1 MQSYRELWTHIAS
14 PCEFITEEGEG
25 DWCGGSWG
33 VDVEGSGGG
42 PDALVVITRRD
53 PGNVIGEGSA
63 SGRSGHLALKG
74 DEVGVNMV
82 HDIHRECLY
91 QGALS
96 AEERM
101 KHEGV
106 GPNLLL
112 ERAGMPNGLEVDAGG
127 PGNLICRGVSPVE
140 GRHIRVCSCHAIPD
154 VRLALEGGPNRHA
167 PCRTGG
173 IFPRVGESI
182 PCYEVVKR
190 DTYMKEVGMT
200 HEVPTA
206 YLHSR
211 HKILD

>member
-1 MQSYRELWTHIAS
+1 
-14 PCEFITEEGEG
+14 
-25 DWCGGSWG
+25 
-33 VDVEGSGGG
+33 
-42 PDALVVITRRD
+42 
-53 PGNVIGEGSA
+53 
-63 SGRSGHLALKG
+63 
-74 DEVGVNMV
+74 MV

-101 KHEGV
+101 KYKSV
-106 GPNLLL
+106 GTNLLL
-112 ERAGMPNGLEVDAGG
+112 ERAGMPNGLKVDPCG

-140 GRHIRVCSCHAIPD
+140 GRHIRVCSGHAISD
-154 VRLALEGGPNRHA
+154 VRLALKGGPNRHT

-173 IFPRVGESI
+173 IFPRVGEYIS
-182 PCYEVVKR
+182 CYEVVKG